1 MKLNT
6 CLHIMYLVLV
16 IGAMVFMAYGRMALG
31 WSIWFIGFLLWAVL
45 FSVEIKEVENSNKNN
60 I

>member
-31 WSIWFIGFLLWAVL
+31 WSLWAVGL
-45 FSVEIKEVENSNKNN
+45 AIWAVMFAADSENVKSN
-60 I
+60 